1 MFIPLV
7 MSSIKSMSLEFS
19 LNGTGIHCGSILVS
33 HTRGGWV
40 ASPSPFTV
48 MTNIFVTEFSE
59 TFRKNSIKR
68 PRLPIRFYSDV
79 HLQLKQFSMVLPNG
93 LETVRQFF
101 TGIRLEHN
109 THLQHLFLFQVARKL
124 H

>member
-1 MFIPLV
+1 
-7 MSSIKSMSLEFS
+7 
-19 LNGTGIHCGSILVS
+19 
-33 HTRGGWV
+33 
-40 ASPSPFTV
+40 
-48 MTNIFVTEFSE
+48 MTNIFVTEFSKFSE
-59 TFRKNSIKR
+59 NILENSIK
-68 PRLPIRFYSDV
+68 LPIRFYSDV

-124 H
+124 HKVDGSKVAELINFLTYSILTFRKRQNWRRIRLCS